1 MKNLTIAIITAGVL
15 GLALPALAQEEEDEH
30 AGHHPPPASQENAL
44 ASPAENGFERMRSL
58 IAQAQAAQDPAVRS
72 QLLAEH
78 LQLMREQVRAMRVP
92 PTPAG
97 DGGHDHSAAAAVTQ
111 TAASEGAGK
120 KGGMMDK
127 CGMMD
132 KGGMMGKGEMKKK
145 GGMMGMHKRVEQ
157 RLDAIEQMLEQLVE
171 REALE
176 P

>member
-1 MKNLTIAIITAGVL
+1 MKNLTMAIMTAGVL
-15 GLALPALAQEEEDEH
+15 GLALPALAQEEADEH
-30 AGHHPPPASQENAL
+30 AAHHPAPTGQVDTPVNSAGD
-44 ASPAENGFERMRSL
+44 GFERMRSL

-72 QLLAEH
+72 ELLTEH

-92 PTPAG
+92 PKPAG
-97 DGGHDHSAAAAVTQ
+97 DSGHDHSAAAAAK
-111 TAASEGAGK
+111 TAESAGAGK

-127 CGMMD
+127 CSMMD
-132 KGGMMGKGEMKKK
+132 KGGMMKKK

>member
-1 MKNLTIAIITAGVL
+1 MKNLTMAIMTAGVL
-15 GLALPALAQEEEDEH
+15 GLALPALAQDQTDEH
-30 AGHHPPPASQENAL
+30 AGHHPAPAGQADTPEI
-44 ASPAENGFERMRSL
+44 PARDGFERMRSL

-72 QLLAEH
+72 QLLTEH

-92 PTPAG
+92 PGTAA
-97 DGGHDHSAAAAVTQ
+97 DAGHDHGAAAAAQ
-111 TAASEGAGK
+111 TAESDGAGK
-120 KGGMMDK
+120 KGGMMEK

-132 KGGMMGKGEMKKK
+132 KGGMMKKK

-176 P
+176 R